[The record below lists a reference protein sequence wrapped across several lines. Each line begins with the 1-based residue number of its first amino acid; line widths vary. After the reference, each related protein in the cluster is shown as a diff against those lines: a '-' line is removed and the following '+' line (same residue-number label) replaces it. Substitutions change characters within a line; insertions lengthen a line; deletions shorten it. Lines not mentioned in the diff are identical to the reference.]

1 MLMNM
6 KVILNQ
12 KQNKSNYKNIMS
24 ETSVEEEKQKHLLHH
39 FIDSDQQF
47 EASKMGMWVFLVT
60 EILFFGGLFAAYIIY
75 RAWYPDLYLQ
85 ASEELDTFW
94 GAVNTAVLIGS
105 SLTVAMA
112 IRSAQLNQI
121 KGLIINLYIT
131 IGLAFTFMVI
141 KYFEYA
147 YKFEKGILPGSYYSY
162 EGIAHEKANIFFSIY
177 YMMTGLHGIHVVI
190 GIGLMVWLVVKA
202 KKNVLHSGYYTPVE
216 ITGLYWHLVDVI
228 WIFLFPLLYLID

>member
-1 MLMNM
+1 
-6 KVILNQ
+6 
-12 KQNKSNYKNIMS
+12 MS
-24 ETSVEEEKQKHLLHH
+24 QTSSTEEKLDHLKHY
-39 FIDSDQQF
+39 FVDSDQQF

-60 EILFFGGLFAAYIIY
+60 EILFFGGLFVAYIVY
-75 RAWYPDLYLQ
+75 RSWYPELYLL

-121 KGLIINLYIT
+121 KGLIINLWIT
-131 IGLAFTFMVI
+131 IGLACTFMVI
-141 KYFEYA
+141 KYFEYSE
-147 YKFEKGILPGSYYSY
+147 KFAKGILPGSAYSY
-162 EGIAHEKANIFFSIY
+162 DGVEHEKANIFFSIY
-177 YMMTGLHGIHVVI
+177 YMMTGLHGIHVLI
-190 GIGLMVWLVVKA
+190 GIGLMIWLVFKA
-202 KKNVLHSGYYTPVE
+202 KKKVFHSGYYTPVE

>member
-1 MLMNM
+1 
-6 KVILNQ
+6 
-12 KQNKSNYKNIMS
+12 MS
-24 ETSVEEEKQKHLLHH
+24 ETSVVEEKKSHLLHH
-39 FIDSDQQF
+39 FVDSDQQF

-60 EILFFGGLFAAYIIY
+60 EILFFGGLFAAYIVY

-177 YMMTGLHGIHVVI
+177 YMMTGLHGIHVII
-190 GIGLMVWLVVKA
+190 GIGLMIWLVVKA
-202 KKNVLHSGYYTPVE
+202 KKKVLHSGYYTPVE

>member
-1 MLMNM
+1 
-6 KVILNQ
+6 
-12 KQNKSNYKNIMS
+12 MS
-24 ETSVEEEKQKHLLHH
+24 ETSVVEEKQKHLLHH

-60 EILFFGGLFAAYIIY
+60 EILFFGGLFAAYIVY

-85 ASEELDTFW
+85 ASEELNTFW

-121 KGLIINLYIT
+121 KGLITNLYIT
-131 IGLAFTFMVI
+131 IGLALTFMVI

-147 YKFEKGILPGSYYSY
+147 HKFEIGILPGSYYSY

-177 YMMTGLHGIHVVI
+177 YMMTGLHGIHVLI
-190 GIGLMVWLVVKA
+190 GIGLMIWLVVKA
-202 KKNVLHSGYYTPVE
+202 KRNVIHSGYYTPVE